1 MNIKDNIIRLTFMTV
16 VAMGTAFTTSCSDD
30 DIKYQMPTLAVAESN
45 VEFGAQGG
53 SGKIIV
59 TGMQGSISA
68 KANADWVS
76 LRQTNDSTFTVNVPA
91 YTDYNNRQAVVTI
104 TDGNS
109 ETHVAVMQQGGI
121 WAVTTTKYLASNQG
135 GNITIPISTNLDYS
149 YELPSWMKAEKT
161 ASGMVVTVAGN
172 TSGKP
177 RSGNVTLKTVRGE
190 TDVQIL
196 QFDAADLCGTYD
208 ASYSKYDW
216 NMEFSSSKKAVV
228 TIEQKPDVNNTFL
241 VKGLSSDS
249 TIAYVLKL
257 DQSNGSLYFEMN
269 DALGTIQNAGK
280 TEYCYQK
287 LFSTSANMISTE
299 STLRYIAPVEMVNGN
314 ISLTFSDEIGFTYR
328 SFYGAET
335 GYVNAIATYRFSS
348 NTYDTSSDAAISYL
362 EILSKL
368 ILVKQ

>member
-1 MNIKDNIIRLTFMTV
+1 MIMTA
-16 VAMGTAFTTSCSDD
+16 VAVSTAFITSCSDD
-30 DIKYQMPTLAVAESN
+30 DIKYEMPTLAVAESN

-68 KANADWVS
+68 QANADWVT
-76 LRQTNDSTFTVNVPA
+76 LKQANDSTITVNVPA

-161 ASGMVVTVAGN
+161 SDGMIVTVSGN
-172 TSGKP
+172 TTGVP
-177 RSGNVTLKTVRGE
+177 RSGNVTLKTVRGV
-190 TDVQIL
+190 TNVKIL
-196 QFDAADLCGTYD
+196 QFDATDLCGTYD
-208 ASYSKYDW
+208 ASYSNYDW
-216 NMEFSSSKKAVV
+216 NMESSTSRTAVI
-228 TIEQKPDVNNTFL
+228 TIEQKPDVKNTFL

-249 TIAYVLKL
+249 AIAYVLKL
-257 DQSNGSLYFEMN
+257 DQSKGNMYFEMN
-269 DALGTIQNAGK
+269 DALGTIDNNGK

-287 LFSTSANMISTE
+287 LFSTDANMIPTE
-299 STLRYIAPVEMVNGN
+299 STLRYIAPVEMADGKL
-314 ISLTFSDEIGFTYR
+314 SLSFSDEIGFTYR